1 MDGHVQGGTMND
13 SQETPDSKLSQ
24 PEPPKEPGADKLLP
38 WDEEMEDA
46 MLRAIEKYNEERT

>member
-1 MDGHVQGGTMND
+1 MND
-13 SQETPDSKLSQ
+13 SQETLDSKSPQ
-24 PEPPKEPGADKLLP
+24 PEPPKKPSADKLLP